1 MNILWTKPS
10 LSRDFALLSGLIVFI
25 LLMVSVW
32 VTVETYA
39 AHSDRIIKQMES
51 EAARIDRAMIIE
63 IDRASY
69 LIDSLG
75 RQIAEIG
82 TDNLESIAKLLKS
95 FDTNAAANNVFTFAE
110 TNQMVIVSSN
120 KGVLTRTVDVSDRDY
135 IKKSLAEPWKVHIGR
150 PIQGRVSEKWVL
162 PIGVG
167 ITDNSGKFLGT
178 ISISLD
184 IASLSHELQTVIKKD
199 GIHFAIFS
207 KTLVM
212 LTDNDG
218 FITSSKTFMDKLK
231 RLDYEDLPSGV
242 LSLGSLL
249 NPNQIYAYYE
259 TSANYPYIIILG
271 YDSNLSGSTIFGLIL
286 PRLLQLL
293 LMAIFM
299 LSLLWMVRM
308 RVIKPVIE
316 LTEIT
321 SAVARGEQFR
331 SIKQSSPTEVE
342 SLAQEVSKLSDYLS
356 ERRRIAE
363 ENNNKKI
370 QLKRS
375 KEEAEL
381 SNHIKVEFLGAM
393 SHELRTPLNTI
404 VGFSEI
410 MKNQMMGQLG
420 NATYVEYA
428 EGIYKSSHH
437 LQELVDDVL
446 TLSNAETGL
455 ADAQDKPVD
464 VKLVVGKA
472 LRVVSEK
479 LQTLQVSVEVS
490 SQDMLPRLL
499 VDEVRLKQIIANLIL
514 HAAKHSVAGGSILLS
529 LSKVTDTNLDT
540 WFVISFTDYGSKTS
554 ARMNINANDP
564 RKQEPSGLSIPLT
577 KALVTMLRAK
587 LDVVSPPGKSTT
599 VSVRFPKDRMVS

>member
-1 MNILWTKPS
+1 MNLLWTKPS
-10 LSRDFALLSGLIVFI
+10 LSRDFALLSGLIIFI

-32 VTVETYA
+32 VTVETYD
-39 AHSDRIIKQMES
+39 AHSERVIRQLES
-51 EAARIDRAMIIE
+51 EATRIDREMIIE

-82 TDNLESIAKLLKS
+82 PDNLDAIAKLLKS
-95 FDTNAAANNVFTFAE
+95 FDTNTAANNVFTFAD
-110 TNQMVIVSSN
+110 TNQMVAVSSN
-120 KGVLTRTVDVSDRDY
+120 KGVLTRTVDVADRDY

-162 PIGVG
+162 PMGVG

-184 IASLSHELQTVIKKD
+184 IASLSQELQTVVKKS

-218 FITSSKTFMDKLK
+218 FITSSKSFMDKLK
-231 RLDYEDLPSGV
+231 KLNYEDIPAGV
-242 LSLGSLL
+242 LSMANLL
-249 NPNQIYAYYE
+249 DPNEFYAYYD
-259 TSANYPYIIILG
+259 TSANYPYIIVLG
-271 YDSNLSGSTIFGLIL
+271 YDNALSGSTIFGLIL
-286 PRLLQLL
+286 PRLLQLM

-308 RVIKPVIE
+308 RVIKPVME
-316 LTEIT
+316 LTGIT
-321 SAVARGEQFR
+321 AGVARGETFHP
-331 SIKQSSPTEVE
+331 ITQSSPTEVE
-342 SLAQEVSKLSDYLS
+342 LLSAEVKKLSDYLT
-356 ERRRIAE
+356 ERKRIAE
-363 ENNNKKI
+363 ENESKKA

-404 VGFSEI
+404 VGFSEM
-410 MKNQMMGQLG
+410 MKNEMLGPLG
-420 NATYVEYA
+420 NPQYKEYA
-428 EGIYKSSHH
+428 NGIYNSSHH

-446 TLSNAETGL
+446 MLSNAEAGISEI
-455 ADAQDKPVD
+455 QEKPTD

-472 LRVVSEK
+472 LRIVSDK
-479 LQTLQVSVEVS
+479 LQPLQISVEVNA
-490 SQDMLPRLL
+490 QDNLPRLL
-499 VDEVRLKQIIANLIL
+499 VDETRLKQIIANLIL
-514 HAAKHSVAGGSILLS
+514 NAAKHSTSGSSVLVSINTT
-529 LSKVTDTNLDT
+529 TDANSDS
-540 WFVISFTDYGSKTS
+540 WFVIGFTDYGSKVS
-554 ARMNINANDP
+554 NRANPHGANKDV
-564 RKQEPSGLSIPLT
+564 QGLSVPLT
-577 KALVTMLRAK
+577 KALVALIRAK
-587 LDVVSPPGKSTT
+587 LEVVSPPGKATT
-599 VSVRFPKDRMVS
+599 VSVKFAKERIVV